1 MKTESRTSE
10 THMNIETLVATHSV
24 QVTIAKK
31 ALTAGMRVCQET
43 HDMVMGII
51 RKDPYVDVEE
61 EHRERGCGGR
71 EEPLPCTKGPYVLGC
86 SCVRV
91 VSGCVGRCR
100 LCAVC
105 CVLYASNNKSGSN
118 QECHLGV
125 ISSSAS
131 PLPPSEPRRYYQLKP
146 FIDAVNACR
155 ESKVRESGGE
165 RTD

>member
-61 EHRERGCGGR
+61 EHRERGCGGG

-105 CVLYASNNKSGSN
+105 CVQCAVCCVLCAVCCVLCAVCCMLCVLYAVH
-118 QECHLGV
+118 CVL
-125 ISSSAS
+125 
-131 PLPPSEPRRYYQLKP
+131 Y
-146 FIDAVNACR
+146 AVWEA
-155 ESKVRESGGE
+155 
-165 RTD
+165 